1 MKKRY
6 LNLVL
11 LLAVVLGAVL
21 AHDAVGAGTSTTL
34 PIAGYVYRQHFPTSP
49 DARDKERTALADGKI
64 NPGPW
69 AYGGWAGVLREG
81 GSPLTIRFNL
91 GTWYL
96 VDRVTLHY
104 LHKPSDGIT
113 APSRV
118 EFAVGAPGHEM
129 GEAQS
134 FRDIAVTKTP
144 LQSVTIP
151 LTQTAGQYVELTIFN
166 WRGGWTFLSEVSFKG
181 RKSLTGE
188 REGR

>member
-1 MKKRY
+1 MKKSGLSRVC
-6 LNLVL
+6 LW
-11 LLAVVLGAVL
+11 VVMLGGVFAQ
-21 AHDAVGAGTSTTL
+21 DAVWAASTSKL
-34 PIAGYVYRQHFPTSP
+34 PVVGYVYRQHFPTSP

-81 GSPLTIRFNL
+81 GSPLTIRFDL

-96 VDRVTLHY
+96 VDSVTLHY
-104 LHKPSDGIT
+104 LHKPEDGIT

-118 EFAVGAPGHEM
+118 ELAVAAPGRDM
-129 GEAQS
+129 GEAVS

-151 LTQTAGQYVELTIFN
+151 LARASGQYVELTVFN
-166 WRGGWTFLSEVSFKG
+166 WRGGWTFLSEVSFRG
-181 RKSLTGE
+181 RKNATGDG
-188 REGR
+188 EGR